1 MLWHC
6 IAEAEMK
13 VHSNYTYP
21 SLDFCGFAS
30 RQLQKFK
37 HGKTIAK
44 PHQPIAHMALVL
56 LTCLSSGLTLSACQ
70 TSTSNSNAN
79 SPTNS
84 QAESTP
90 QENPAEAVARE
101 FIVTISKGQ
110 QAYQLE
116 NGNFTSKIEDLGIGK
131 TKSNDSY
138 EYQIS
143 LSDKT
148 KVQVTATAKKPG
160 LKSYIAGIFVI
171 GQKGNELTI
180 RFLCKTDKP
189 SQIPPKMPSLSQGQ
203 IKNRQ
208 CPSGS
213 SEVS

>member
-1 MLWHC
+1 
-6 IAEAEMK
+6 MK

-30 RQLQKFK
+30 RQLQRFK

-56 LTCLSSGLTLSACQ
+56 LTCLSTGLALSACQ
-70 TSTSNSNAN
+70 TSASNSSPN
-79 SPTNS
+79 SSATS
-84 QAESTP
+84 QANSTP
-90 QENPAEAVARE
+90 QQNPAEAVARE
-101 FIVTISKGQ
+101 FISTISRGQ

-116 NGNFTSKIEDLGIGK
+116 NGNFTSKIEDLEVEE
-131 TKSNDSY
+131 TKSKDSY

-143 LSDKT
+143 LLDET
-148 KVQVTATAKKPG
+148 RAQVTATAKKPG
-160 LKSYIAGIFVI
+160 LKSYTAGIFVI

-180 RFLCKTDKP
+180 RILCRTDKP
-189 SQIPPKMPSLSQGQ
+189 SQTPPKMPTLPQGPV
-203 IKNRQ
+203 KHPQ
-208 CPSGS
+208 CPAGS

>member
-13 VHSNYTYP
+13 VHSNHTYP

-37 HGKTIAK
+37 HGKITGK

-56 LTCLSSGLTLSACQ
+56 VTCLSTGLTLSACQ
-70 TSTSNSNAN
+70 TSASNSNPN
-79 SPTNS
+79 SPATS
-84 QAESTP
+84 QTDTAP
-90 QENPAEAVARE
+90 QENPAEAGARE
-101 FIVTISKGQ
+101 FIGTISKGQ

-116 NGNFTSKIEDLGIGK
+116 NGNFTSKIEDLGIRK
-131 TKSNDSY
+131 TMSNDSY

-143 LSDKT
+143 LSDET
-148 KVQVTATAKKPG
+148 KAQVTATAKKPG
-160 LKSYIAGIFVI
+160 LKSYTAGIFVV
-171 GQKGNELTI
+171 GQKGNQLTI
-180 RFLCKTDKP
+180 RILCRSDKP
-189 SQIPPKMPSLSQGQ
+189 SQTPPKMPSPSQGQ
-203 IKNRQ
+203 VKNPQ
-208 CPSGS
+208 CPAGA